1 MDEQEFEVF
10 DSLPPALRRKLFSN
24 VERFR
29 LEQMRL
35 AQASSSPD
43 RRPSD
48 YQRCAPLAST
58 CCSSSTPSLTPAK
71 LCRQRRPS
79 SPKARDRRRPPLN
92 GKRRCKTSHRVLQKP
107 SAQLQTAYLTAQA
120 DSEWFQ
126 SLPPKVQQRHFS
138 VEEQTRLGGWRSSI
152 ILDAADQALYKFG
165 SFTTAAES
173 SLSLPATATLSRSS
187 SFSSMS
193 SAVDGDVHHHNHH
206 HNTNNNDDDNQ
217 KDDSLYDSFKW
228 LDEEDEIDLSL
239 DYHAHLAETSA
250 SSANLHSKKSPFR
263 SRRQS
268 SFRRTFSISSGSNR
282 GRSSG
287 SGLPSP
293 RLRSQTAFQP
303 NSISSSSSSSNNN
316 NNNNNNSNNHNNHNL
331 RPHSVSRPTPPPLIP
346 PYLPHT
352 SHGSVDHPAQFY
364 QDPEARLKLRVYL
377 ASPQKFDEAIEFGF
391 PSLEHNDNLG
401 TPFSFDRKWKMQE
414 SPTSSSFIDSESIA
428 PFDSTASAS
437 GPPSPRTAVRP
448 KTSGDLKPDSNQSSS
463 TWRNPSVCDSV
474 NSRPSCSSR
483 RPIIV
488 GSSGPMG
495 SREMTLKMTLTR
507 PDLRSSELTSSPKSS
522 MTAEEDPLKLADLP
536 VDEKAPVWEKPEKTS
551 MKSVWRKITGKS
563 T

>member
-1 MDEQEFEVF
+1 
-10 DSLPPALRRKLFSN
+10 
-24 VERFR
+24 
-29 LEQMRL
+29 MRL

-193 SAVDGDVHHHNHH
+193 S
-206 HNTNNNDDDNQ
+206 
-217 KDDSLYDSFKW
+217 
-228 LDEEDEIDLSL
+228 
-239 DYHAHLAETSA
+239 
-250 SSANLHSKKSPFR
+250 
-263 SRRQS
+263 
-268 SFRRTFSISSGSNR
+268 
-282 GRSSG
+282 
-287 SGLPSP
+287 
-293 RLRSQTAFQP
+293 
-303 NSISSSSSSSNNN
+303 SSSNNNN

>member
-24 VERFR
+24 LERFR

-35 AQASSSPD
+35 AGLLSPD
-43 RRPSD
+43 RRPND
-48 YQRCAPLAST
+48 YQRCAPWPPLLLLVHR
-58 CCSSSTPSLTPAK
+58 SSTTAK

-79 SPKARDRRRPPLN
+79 SPKNRDRRRPPLN
-92 GKRRCKTSHRVLQKP
+92 GKRRCKTSHRVLQKHFG
-107 SAQLQTAYLTAQA
+107 QLQTNYLTAQA

-126 SLPPKVQQRHFS
+126 SLPPKVQQSH
-138 VEEQTRLGGWRSSI
+138 I

-173 SLSLPATATLSRSS
+173 SLSLPATATLS
-187 SFSSMS
+187 
-193 SAVDGDVHHHNHH
+193 G
-206 HNTNNNDDDNQ
+206 

-303 NSISSSSSSSNNN
+303 NSISSSSSSSNH
-316 NNNNNNSNNHNNHNL
+316 NSHNHSL
-331 RPHSVSRPTPPPLIP
+331 RPQSVSRPTPPPLIP

-428 PFDSTASAS
+428 PFDSAASAS

-448 KTSGDLKPDSNQSSS
+448 KTSGDLKPDGNQSASA
-463 TWRNPSVCDSV
+463 WRNPSVCDSV

-563 T
+563 N